1 MCNNYGREL
10 LDLCKASNLRMTNGR
25 FGEDRGIGSFTC
37 FTSRGQS
44 TVDYHILSESLLGRI
59 KNFVVE
65 PPSDISDHC
74 PLITTLYESSYS
86 THEFVK
92 LRNSSSFFLEDIMLR
107 ETPGYID
114 QPPSPPTK
122 YSWTSESEKEVTAMF
137 TSLDNLLPIFHQE
150 SNPIPWTK
158 IFPNSL
164 TYYRQSYQNVPPS
177 FQRGN
182 GNQTSSPKMP
192 GLTVSAKS

>member
-1 MCNNYGREL
+1 MLIGDFNARTGSLPDYVSFDSNDHIPFPPDYIVDTELPRSSKDSMCNNYGREL

-92 LRNSSSFFLEDIMLR
+92 LRNSSSVLLEDIMLR

-114 QPPSPPTK
+114 QPPSPQQN
-122 YSWTSESEKEVTAMF
+122 TAG
-137 TSLDNLLPIFHQE
+137 LPSQIR
-150 SNPIPWTK
+150 K
-158 IFPNSL
+158 
-164 TYYRQSYQNVPPS
+164 
-177 FQRGN
+177 
-182 GNQTSSPKMP
+182 
-192 GLTVSAKS
+192 

>member
-1 MCNNYGREL
+1 M
-10 LDLCKASNLRMTNGR
+10 
-25 FGEDRGIGSFTC
+25 
-37 FTSRGQS
+37 
-44 TVDYHILSESLLGRI
+44 GRI

-114 QPPSPPTK
+114 QPPSPPAK

-137 TSLDNLLPIFHQE
+137 TSLDFRQSLAHFSSGIQSDSADQNISQFTNLLQTKLSECPSLIPKRKQKPNKFPKNAWFDGECKELKRKVKKAGKDLKKTPNIE
-150 SNPIPWTK
+150 SDVI
-158 IFPNSL
+158 
-164 TYYRQSYQNVPPS
+164 RQQFLGIEKAVKDSHP
-177 FQRGN
+177 
-182 GNQTSSPKMP
+182 
-192 GLTVSAKS
+192 